1 MTHTTVLVVED
12 DVHLLSGIK
21 DILEL
26 EHYRVLTAQNGV
38 EGLNVLNQLPD
49 EPPSVIVSD
58 IMMPHMD
65 GFTFLEEV
73 RKEDRWVT
81 VPFIFLTAKGE
92 KTDRH
97 RGSLAGADVYLTKP
111 FDAEDLLVS
120 VSSCLRRYG
129 DVKRVKDEEIG
140 DVKSKILAILNH
152 EFRTPLTLVV
162 GYADILKEYDGKNM
176 GYEDIMSFLQ
186 GVNSGAE
193 RLRRLVENFI
203 TLVELDSGDAERTFG
218 WRQRPIEDVVDLV
231 TDALRQVEAVPDRP
245 RQFTVEI
252 DPNLPTVTAD
262 AQFLGIII
270 RELLENAAKFSYKDG
285 AVLTRIYQDDDHY
298 VIEVRDEGR
307 GIEAI
312 YHEKIWHPFFQINR
326 EEFEDQG
333 AGSGLAL
340 VDGLVKIHGGQRMV
354 SSQLGGGSVFSV
366 RLPITPGKA

>member
-203 TLVELDSGDAERTFG
+203 TLVELDSGDTERTFG
-218 WRQRPIEDVVDLV
+218 WRQRPKI
-231 TDALRQVEAVPDRP
+231 
-245 RQFTVEI
+245 
-252 DPNLPTVTAD
+252 
-262 AQFLGIII
+262 
-270 RELLENAAKFSYKDG
+270 
-285 AVLTRIYQDDDHY
+285 
-298 VIEVRDEGR
+298 GR
-307 GIEAI
+307 A
-312 YHEKIWHPFFQINR
+312 H
-326 EEFEDQG
+326 
-333 AGSGLAL
+333 
-340 VDGLVKIHGGQRMV
+340 V
-354 SSQLGGGSVFSV
+354 
-366 RLPITPGKA
+366 